1 LAELAVSTYDTPDHV
16 AWGGKKRRQ
25 EMSSVLIVENNDFFR
40 HTFKEILK
48 MYIPSLSVDES
59 VDGSDALTKINQSSP
74 DVVFMDIRL
83 AAKNGLKLTREIKGH
98 HPNLAIIIFTS
109 YDLPECSKVAKE
121 YGVDHFL
128 LKDAL
133 TGAEIAAM
141 VKAVIEKK
149 NGSTGRP
156 NGKRGIFTRKALIN

>member
-1 LAELAVSTYDTPDHV
+1 MP
-16 AWGGKKRRQ
+16 
-25 EMSSVLIVENNDFFR
+25 SVLIVENNDFFR
-40 HTFKEILK
+40 RSFKEILK

-59 VDGSDALTKINQSSP
+59 VDGSDALTKINQSPP

-83 AAKNGLKLTREIKGH
+83 PGKNGLELTREIKGI
-98 HPNLAIIIFTS
+98 HPNLVISILTS
-109 YDLPECSKVAKE
+109 YDFPEYRKAAEE

-141 VKAVIEKK
+141 VRAAIEKREE
-149 NGSTGRP
+149 SARTP
-156 NGKRGIFTRKALIN
+156 NGKRSNLHKKSFDK

>member
-1 LAELAVSTYDTPDHV
+1 MP
-16 AWGGKKRRQ
+16 
-25 EMSSVLIVENNDFFR
+25 SVLIVENNDFFR
-40 HTFKEILK
+40 RSFKEILK

-83 AAKNGLKLTREIKGH
+83 PGKNGLELTREIKEL
-98 HPNLAIIIFTS
+98 HPNLVISILTS
-109 YDLPECSKVAKE
+109 YDFPEYRKAAEE
-121 YGVDHFL
+121 YGADHFL

-141 VKAVIEKK
+141 VKAVIEGRE
-149 NGSTGRP
+149 GSARRP
-156 NGKRGIFTRKALIN
+156 DRKEEGPLQEEL